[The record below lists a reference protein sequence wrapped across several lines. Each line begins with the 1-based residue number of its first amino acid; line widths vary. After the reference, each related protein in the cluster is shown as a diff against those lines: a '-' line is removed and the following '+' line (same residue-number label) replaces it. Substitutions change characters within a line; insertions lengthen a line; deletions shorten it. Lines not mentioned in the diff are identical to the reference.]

1 MSKTNIGIG
10 VIGCGTISEIYL
22 TNMTKNFSNI
32 KVVACADLFLE
43 KAKEAKDKY
52 EIPKACTVEELL
64 ADPEVD
70 IVVNLTIPGAH
81 YEVNMAALNA
91 GKHIYCEKPLALSLK
106 EAEEITDLADKKGLR
121 VGCAPDTFLGGGI
134 QTCRKLLDEGVI
146 GKPVGFTANLVSP
159 GPENFHPAAHFYYKK
174 GAGPMMDMG
183 PYYLTALVYLLGSIK
198 EVGCFARAGREQRE
212 VNDDL
217 VDVEV
222 FTHYAGIMNM
232 NNGAVGNINMSFDV
246 WRSNLPGI
254 EIYGTEGTL
263 FVPDPNMFVGP
274 VKAFLKKDIIGQIKA
289 ADSFMGKIIAMVGPD
304 SVKHLKE
311 VELEF
316 PAEKNMRGFGV
327 SDMAQ
332 AIIDSRAHRVN
343 GNMAKHIVEAMTAFE
358 ICEKTDS
365 LYKMTTSCDR
375 PQQMPVGLKLWEA
388 DQVK

>member
-1 MSKTNIGIG
+1 
-10 VIGCGTISEIYL
+10 V
-22 TNMTKNFSNI
+22 
-32 KVVACADLFLE
+32 E
-43 KAKEAKDKY
+43 KAKEAQIKY
-52 EIPKACTVEELL
+52 NLPKACSVEELL
-64 ADPEVD
+64 RDPDVD
-70 IVVNLTIPGAH
+70 IVVNLTIPAAH
-81 YEVNMAALNA
+81 YEVNMSALRA
-91 GKHIYCEKPLALSLK
+91 GKHVYCEKPLALSLS
-106 EAEEITDLADKKGLR
+106 EAKEITDLAEAKSLR

-134 QTCRKLLDEGVI
+134 QTCRKLLDEGII

-198 EVGCFARAGREQRE
+198 EVGCFARAGRAQRE

-232 NNGAVGNINMSFDV
+232 TNGAVGNINMSFDV

-263 FVPDPNMFVGP
+263 FVPDPNMFEGP
-274 VKAFLKKDIIGQIKA
+274 VKVFLKKDIIPQIKA
-289 ADSFMGKIIAMVGPD
+289 GKSFMEKIIAMVGPD
-304 SVKHLKE
+304 SAKHLK
-311 VELEF
+311 VVPLEF

-332 AIIDSRAHRVN
+332 AIMDSRPHRVN
-343 GNMAKHIVEAMTAFE
+343 GDIAKHVVEAMTAFE
-358 ICEKTDS
+358 TCERTDA
-365 LYKMTTSCDR
+365 LYQMTTSCDR
-375 PQQMPVGLKLWEA
+375 PMPLPEGLELWA
-388 DQVK
+388 VK